1 MPAPL
6 TLFSLPCAGASS
18 VMYLRW
24 RKRLP
29 SWIQVLPVEL
39 PGRGRRLHEAQESD
53 LDALAALLCDEL
65 RSKLPQRY
73 AIFGHSMGAL
83 LAYRIAHGLR
93 AGRAPL
99 PVALAVSACVAP
111 SLQDWKRYANKTT
124 DSSLIAELRKQ
135 NGTPEEVFE
144 SQELLSMTLGLLG
157 ADYRACASF
166 RYQKLPSLPL
176 SIHVFGGRDDE
187 IDPSRLEAWREEGT
201 GPTSLDWFDGGH
213 FFLRQ
218 NEEAFLSALVKRLT
232 SSATMLPHDPHAA
245 PASA

>member
-29 SWIQVLPVEL
+29 SWIQVVPVEL
-39 PGRGRRLHEAQESD
+39 PGRGRRLHEAPERN

-65 RSKLPQRY
+65 GPQLPERY

-93 AGRAPL
+93 TGSAPL

-111 SLQDWKRYANKTT
+111 SLQDWKRYADKTT
-124 DSSLIAELRKQ
+124 QASLVAELRKQ

-144 SQELLSMTLGLLG
+144 SPELLAMTLGLLG

-166 RYQKLPSLPL
+166 RYQRLLPL
-176 SIHVFGGRDDE
+176 PLPIHVFGGREDE
-187 IDPSRLEAWREEGT
+187 IHSDKLEAWREESTVGT
-201 GPTSLDWFDGGH
+201 SVDWLDGGH
-213 FFLRQ
+213 FFLRR
-218 NEEAFLSALVKRLT
+218 NEDAFLSVLVKRLAERRT
-232 SSATMLPHDPHAA
+232 KLSNRPNAAFSSA
-245 PASA
+245 

>member
-29 SWIQVLPVEL
+29 SWIQVVPVEL
-39 PGRGRRLHEAQESD
+39 PGRGRRLHEAPERN

-65 RSKLPQRY
+65 GPQLPERY

-93 AGRAPL
+93 TGSAPL
-99 PVALAVSACVAP
+99 PIALAVSACVAP
-111 SLQDWKRYANKTT
+111 SLQDWKRYAAKTT
-124 DSSLIAELRKQ
+124 QASLVAELRKQ

-144 SQELLSMTLGLLG
+144 SPELLSMTLNLLG
-157 ADYRACASF
+157 ADYQVCASF
-166 RYQKLPSLPL
+166 RYQNLPSLPL
-176 SIHVFGGRDDE
+176 PIHVFGGRDDE
-187 IDPSRLEAWREEGT
+187 IHPSRLEAWQEET
-201 GPTSLDWFDGGH
+201 ALRTSLDWFDGGH

-232 SSATMLPHDPHAA
+232 SNATMLPHNPHAA